1 MSLTDI
7 LLPEAV
13 TASGVSRSK
22 LTAFVPIALA
32 LIGIAAI
39 LLGGVTTHATNGQNA
54 AAGVDPI
61 VTGAI
66 AARADQRRALQMLD
80 D

>member
-7 LLPEAV
+7 LLPEAA
-13 TASGVSRSK
+13 TDSGLSRSK
-22 LTAFVPIALA
+22 LTAFVPITLA
-32 LIGIAAI
+32 LIGVAAI
-39 LLGGVTTHATNGQNA
+39 LLGGVTTHETNGENA
-54 AAGVDPI
+54 AIGVDPI

-66 AARADQRRALQMLD
+66 AATADQRRPLEMLD

>member
-13 TASGVSRSK
+13 VATGISRTK
-22 LTAFVPIALA
+22 LTAFVPITLA
-32 LIGIAAI
+32 LIGVAAI
-39 LLGGVTTHATNGQNA
+39 LLGGVTTHATNGETA
-54 AAGVDPI
+54 ASGVDPI

-66 AARADQRRALQMLD
+66 VAPADQRRALEMLD
-80 D
+80 N

>member
-13 TASGVSRSK
+13 TASGLSRSK
-22 LTAFVPIALA
+22 LTAFVPITLA
-32 LIGIAAI
+32 LIGVAAI
-39 LLGGVTTHATNGQNA
+39 LLGGVTTHATNGENA
-54 AAGVDPI
+54 AIGVDPI

-66 AARADQRRALQMLD
+66 AAPAD
-80 D
+80 